1 MKKSLILM
9 FMLSLLGHIAAAGML
24 YVAGAYDVWDH
35 TPHNGT
41 DDQKGDAVRV
51 LWGFAEEIPM
61 SRGLTKD
68 DENTLPSSRL
78 TKDHEN
84 VIPAQTGI
92 QNAGSGLDSH
102 LRGNDGQL
110 AEDGRPVA
118 YHEWRADDAQK
129 SVAPA
134 EPLSHPKPE
143 ADNAGLYGYHP
154 DLSEE
159 TDTRSAGLYD
169 RHSGAEADGVVQEE
183 GNAQPSEGNPDSSA
197 PSMAS
202 MGPAGECSSSAACM
216 GTNVTASGV
225 YPDIY
230 KAGNSGKGNRGAGLK
245 TFLEALR
252 VEIERHKNY
261 PPFARKNGI
270 EGTAYLNFH
279 IGDNGRPDG
288 IIIERSSG
296 SKILDESAIRTLKG
310 MERFYPVPEEIREL
324 EITVP
329 IAYRLVEDAE
339 KINR

>member
-1 MKKSLILM
+1 MALQKVSPAPDGPVAKEPQAGGDNGADAGEGIFSLL
-9 FMLSLLGHIAAAGML
+9 FLLSLMGKNGGQDPVRNVLQGEDAGMRPGNL
-24 YVAGAYDVWDH
+24 GE
-35 TPHNGT
+35 TSMSCKLT
-41 DDQKGDAVRV
+41 
-51 LWGFAEEIPM
+51 EE
-61 SRGLTKD
+61 
-68 DENTLPSSRL
+68 
-78 TKDHEN
+78 HEN
-84 VIPAQTGI
+84 VIPAQVGI

-118 YHEWRADDAQK
+118 HHEWRADDAQK

-279 IGDNGRPDG
+279 IGDDG
-288 IIIERSSG
+288 KPGGIALERSSG

-329 IAYRLVEDAE
+329 IAYRLMEDTE
-339 KINR
+339 KVNR